1 MKGKKNYNPYYQND
15 TGKKSDKYKKTNDEP
30 LYKKNERGK
39 SNYNQIMKM
48 NNNLKKSNFI
58 NTQRDKIIQNLLES
72 KIGLINAGGSCYM
85 ASIIQIL
92 IHSKLFLEEFY
103 KNKNVHEINPLSKLF
118 SNFIEKIASFE
129 GSFDSIEI
137 KNFAQEFNK
146 INYKFSGDKGNNPMT
161 FFTEFIKKL
170 SEKKN
175 DILKL
180 FMGKR
185 YMNFKGMSELNY
197 EEDFIFYLIVLNKKN
212 YFITT
217 SLCEEKEFEDNKDLK
232 LIEKITV
239 KPETLIIN
247 LEFNENIEYNIENW
261 IKVDDVDYE
270 LKAVNR
276 YNDYHSTA

>member
-1 MKGKKNYNPYYQND
+1 MGTDYSQNQKSTTNLIEDIEENKK
-15 TGKKSDKYKKTNDEP
+15 K
-30 LYKKNERGK
+30 
-39 SNYNQIMKM
+39 
-48 NNNLKKSNFI
+48 
-58 NTQRDKIIQNLLES
+58 LLES
-72 KIGLINAGGSCYM
+72 KIGLNNAGGSCYM

-129 GSFDSIEI
+129 GFFDSIEI

-146 INYKFSGDKGNNPMT
+146 INHKFSGDKGNNPMT

-170 SEKKN
+170 SEKNN

-185 YMNFKGMSELNY
+185 YIKFEGMSELNY

-247 LEFNENIEYNIENW
+247 LEFNENIKYCIENW
-261 IKVDDVDYE
+261 IKVDDIDYE

-276 YNDYHSTA
+276 YDDYHSTA

>member
-1 MKGKKNYNPYYQND
+1 MGTDYSQNQNSTTNLIEDIEENKK
-15 TGKKSDKYKKTNDEP
+15 K
-30 LYKKNERGK
+30 
-39 SNYNQIMKM
+39 
-48 NNNLKKSNFI
+48 
-58 NTQRDKIIQNLLES
+58 LLES
-72 KIGLINAGGSCYM
+72 KIGLNNAGGSCYM

-170 SEKKN
+170 SEKNN

-185 YMNFKGMSELNY
+185 YIKFEGMSELNY
-197 EEDFIFYLIVLNKKN
+197 EEDFLFFLANLNENEDKYILYDSIYEQKK
-212 YFITT
+212 
-217 SLCEEKEFEDNKDLK
+217 FEDNKNLK
-232 LIEKITV
+232 VIEELIV
-239 KPETLIIN
+239 KPDIFIIN
-247 LEFNENIEYNIENW
+247 LEIDDIEYNFEESINIEG
-261 IKVDDVDYE
+261 IEYH
-270 LKAVNR
+270 LKAINR
-276 YNDYHSTA
+276 YTTYHSTA